1 MLHMGVYNNRISQG
15 ILTITKPSAMKAY
28 SIPLFRLDSEEDF
41 KNFSLETGGQLEDEN
56 TAIRFSGALGR
67 GYIKKWHLDAGLYVR
82 MWDCVFSKPV
92 ELVKEASPMFVTNKG
107 FSLLGILTPESVE
120 LKSIN
125 QHQQSNILREKS
137 FSLVPDA
144 VNAGMHLHP
153 HLPVQLIDFT
163 ISSYWLKQQPGYIH
177 VGRYFN
183 DGMISDTDIPVLTAP
198 CSVRNNPVA
207 GKLFSSLNGKTQDI
221 TGLLSLSVALIRDFL
236 NSTSREETDKTSTH
250 IDLYY
255 EKIKEAEAMLVSHLQ
270 NTLPRLSFIAQKV
283 ALSESTLKRYFKLIY
298 GRSIYEYYLNKKMEM
313 ARELILQR
321 PLTVNETAELMGY
334 EKVSNF
340 IDIFKKYHG
349 YSPGSIKKK
358 QLHQLSQL

>member
-1 MLHMGVYNNRISQG
+1 
-15 ILTITKPSAMKAY
+15 
-28 SIPLFRLDSEEDF
+28 
-41 KNFSLETGGQLEDEN
+41 
-56 TAIRFSGALGR
+56 
-67 GYIKKWHLDAGLYVR
+67 

-92 ELVKEASPMFVTNKG
+92 ELIKEASPVFVTNNG
-107 FSLLGILTPESVE
+107 FRLLGILTPETVE
-120 LKSIN
+120 LKSVN
-125 QHQQSNILREKS
+125 QHQQFNKQRERS
-137 FSLVPDA
+137 FVLVPDA
-144 VNAGMHLHP
+144 VNAVLHNHP

-177 VGRYFN
+177 VDRYFN
-183 DGMISDTDIPVLTAP
+183 DEMAEDTGTPVLTAS
-198 CSVRNNPVA
+198 CSPKNGPVA
-207 GKLFSSLNGKTQDI
+207 SRLFSSLRRKEQDV
-221 TGLLSLSVALIRDFL
+221 TGLLSLSISLIRDFL
-236 NSTSREETDKTSTH
+236 STTTREETDKTPAH

-255 EKIKEAEAMLVSHLQ
+255 EKVKEAEAMLVSHLQ

-313 ARELILQR
+313 ARDLILQR
-321 PLTVNETAELMGY
+321 PLTVNEAAEIMGY

-349 YSPGSIKKK
+349 CSPGSIKKK

>member
-1 MLHMGVYNNRISQG
+1 MLHIGVYNNRISEPFNHYK
-15 ILTITKPSAMKAY
+15 TSRMKTY
-28 SIPLFRLDSEEDF
+28 SIPLFRIDNEDDF
-41 KNFSLETGGQLEDEN
+41 KNFSLEAGGRLEDEN
-56 TAIRFSGALGR
+56 TAICFSGALGR
-67 GYIKKWHLDAGLYVR
+67 GYVKKWHLDAGLYVR

-92 ELVKEASPMFVTNKG
+92 ELIKDASPMFVANNG
-107 FSLLGILTPESVE
+107 FSLLGILTPATIE

-125 QHQQSNILREKS
+125 QHQQFNKQREKN
-137 FSLVPDA
+137 FALVPDA
-144 VNAGMHLHP
+144 VSAAMHIHP

-177 VGRYFN
+177 VDHYFN
-183 DGMISDTDIPVLTAP
+183 DGVVEDAGNPVLAAP
-198 CSVRNNPVA
+198 CSPKNGSIVS
-207 GKLFSSLNGKTQDI
+207 KLFNSLGRKEQDI
-221 TGLLSLSVALIRDFL
+221 TGLLSLSISVIRDFL
-236 NSTSREETDKTSTH
+236 NSTSGEETDKTHTH

-255 EKIKEAEAMLVSHLQ
+255 EKVKEAEAMLVSHLQ
-270 NTLPRLSFIAQKV
+270 KTLPRLSFIAQKV
-283 ALSESTLKRYFKLIY
+283 ALSESTMKRYFKLIY

-321 PLTVNETAELMGY
+321 PLTVNEAAEIMGY

-349 YSPGSIKKK
+349 CSPGSIKKK